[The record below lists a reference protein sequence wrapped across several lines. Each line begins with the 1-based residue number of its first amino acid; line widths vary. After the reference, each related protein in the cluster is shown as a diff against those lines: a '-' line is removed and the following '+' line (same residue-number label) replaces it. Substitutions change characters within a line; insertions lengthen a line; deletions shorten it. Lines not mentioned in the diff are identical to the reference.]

1 MDLAGSSSG
10 MSGIPMTDSGACE
23 FLMRML
29 EGGKLLLLCFTL
41 LQPVKKKTL
50 VELKTEDQ

>member
-50 VELKTEDQ
+50 VELKTEEQ